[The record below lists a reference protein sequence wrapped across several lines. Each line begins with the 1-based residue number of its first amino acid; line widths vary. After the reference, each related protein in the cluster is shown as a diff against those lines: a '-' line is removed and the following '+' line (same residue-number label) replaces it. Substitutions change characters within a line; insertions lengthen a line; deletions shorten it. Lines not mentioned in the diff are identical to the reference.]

1 MSNVRFIAD
10 PHFGHTNMAIKRGF
24 KDAKEQDDYI
34 IKQWNSVVNKRDTT
48 YILGDVTMETRK
60 YDILDKLKGT
70 KIVILGNHDMPNH
83 VPDLLN
89 HVTKVAGMMK
99 KKFHKERV
107 TTFLTHSPVH
117 TRELDY
123 RIGINIHG
131 HIHEYVVMKK
141 YLFGL
146 IKRPDKRYICVSCE
160 QIDYTPK
167 SISELLS

>member
-107 TTFLTHSPVH
+107 T
-117 TRELDY
+117 
-123 RIGINIHG
+123 I
-131 HIHEYVVMKK
+131 
-141 YLFGL
+141 
-146 IKRPDKRYICVSCE
+146 
-160 QIDYTPK
+160 
-167 SISELLS
+167 